1 MRGYYDDRGVLLGAM
16 DDRDASRVHSLLSRN
31 TLVDNVKSGHNI
43 HSERPEVF
51 IKAVDDLR

>member
-1 MRGYYDDRGVLLGAM
+1 MLLGAM
-16 DDRDASRVHSLLSRN
+16 DDRDASHVHSLLSRN
-31 TLVDNVKSGHNI
+31 TLVDNIKSGHDI